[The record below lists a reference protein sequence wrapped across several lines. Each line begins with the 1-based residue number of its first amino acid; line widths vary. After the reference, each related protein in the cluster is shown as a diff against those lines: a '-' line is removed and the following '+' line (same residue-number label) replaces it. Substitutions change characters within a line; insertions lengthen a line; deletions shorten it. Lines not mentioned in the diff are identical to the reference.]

1 MRRAEPANW
10 SNLPNRNRPRFYTA
24 WVRLGNDCQSAPCL
38 LSPWKRA
45 PLRLDLPRFR
55 EVLSVWDQAVCCPP
69 RSHFSVPACTMPWS
83 SRGAGKRARK
93 FVNVCVLVPG
103 HT

>member
-55 EVLSVWDQAVCCPP
+55 EVLSVWDQAVCCPL
-69 RSHFSVPACTMPWS
+69 RSHFPSRPARC
-83 SRGAGKRARK
+83 RGRRAGLGNGLA
-93 FVNVCVLVPG
+93 NSL
-103 HT
+103 TSAS